1 MKNKHPVWTKLDWRG
16 PRPLTLRELIM
27 KSNFDRMMEIIIDF
41 DPKMSNQGGAFL
53 KACHYIRDMKLK
65 PHDEDYILAKY
76 DHQYD
81 LPYIGVL
88 EGIRWSEYLGYQVK
102 RDKDLHC
109 NDTVLAAHCLWHLTF
124 YGYTPEEQRANFDR
138 QNEELERE
146 RRNDEIYLADDIYT
160 DEEIKESARLG
171 YSRVRD
177 EVLERLFTPEEIIEI
192 KKIHKKRLDEEN
204 ARYDAADEEER
215 KEKEQEAA
223 MRLEMRKKAE
233 REKREEW
240 YRKRRKSRRNHPKKK
255 RHGKHN

>member
-27 KSNFDRMMEIIIDF
+27 KSNFDRMMEIITDF
-41 DPKMSNQGGAFL
+41 DPKMSNQGGSFL

-65 PHDEDYILAKY
+65 PHSEDYFLAKY
-76 DHQYD
+76 DHQYNV
-81 LPYIGVL
+81 PYIGVL

-171 YSRVRD
+171 FSRVRD

-204 ARYDAADEEER
+204 ARFDAADEEER
-215 KEKEQEAA
+215 KQKEQEAA

-233 REKREEW
+233 QEKREEW
-240 YRKRRKSRRNHPKKK
+240 YRKQRRKRKN
-255 RHGKHN
+255 

>member
-16 PRPLTLRELIM
+16 CRPLTLRELIL
-27 KSNFDRMMEIIIDF
+27 KSNFDTMMDIIIDF

-53 KACHYIRDMKLK
+53 KTCHYIRDMKLK
-65 PHDEDYILAKY
+65 PHSEDYFLAKY
-76 DHQYD
+76 DHQYNV
-81 LPYIGVL
+81 PYIGVL

-192 KKIHKKRLDEEN
+192 KKRRKEKLDAEN
-204 ARYDAADEEER
+204 AERDAAEEEER
-215 KEKEQEAA
+215 KQLEQEAA
-223 MRLEMRKKAE
+223 MKMELRRKAE
-233 REKREEW
+233 QEKREEW
-240 YRKRRKSRRNHPKKK
+240 YRKRRRSKQRNKHKK
-255 RHGKHN
+255 HGKRN

>member
-27 KSNFDRMMEIIIDF
+27 KSNFDRMM
-41 DPKMSNQGGAFL
+41 
-53 KACHYIRDMKLK
+53 
-65 PHDEDYILAKY
+65 
-76 DHQYD
+76 
-81 LPYIGVL
+81 V
-88 EGIRWSEYLGYQVK
+88 
-102 RDKDLHC
+102 
-109 NDTVLAAHCLWHLTF
+109 
-124 YGYTPEEQRANFDR
+124 
-138 QNEELERE
+138 
-146 RRNDEIYLADDIYT
+146 YLADDIYT

-171 YSRVRD
+171 FSRVRN

-215 KEKEQEAA
+215 KQKEQETA

-233 REKREEW
+233 RKKREEW
-240 YRKRRKSRRNHPKKK
+240 YRKRRQSRRNHPKKK

>member
-27 KSNFDRMMEIIIDF
+27 KSNFDRMMEIITDF

-65 PHDEDYILAKY
+65 PHSEDYFLAKY
-76 DHQYD
+76 DHQYNV
-81 LPYIGVL
+81 PYIGVL

-204 ARYDAADEEER
+204 ARFDAADEEE
-215 KEKEQEAA
+215 KNQKEQEAA

-233 REKREEW
+233 QEKREEW
-240 YRKRRKSRRNHPKKK
+240 YRKQRRKRKN
-255 RHGKHN
+255 

>member
-65 PHDEDYILAKY
+65 PHSEDYFLAKY
-76 DHQYD
+76 DHQYNV
-81 LPYIGVL
+81 PYIGVL

-192 KKIHKKRLDEEN
+192 KRIHKERLDEEN

-215 KEKEQEAA
+215 KQKEQEAA
-223 MRLEMRKKAE
+223 MRLEMKKKVK
-233 REKREEW
+233 REKQEEW
-240 YRKRRKSRRNHPKKK
+240 YRKRRQSRRNHPKKK

>member
-16 PRPLTLRELIM
+16 PRPITLRELIL
-27 KSNFDRMMEIIIDF
+27 KSNFDTMMDIIIDF

-53 KACHYIRDMKLK
+53 RAVHCIRDMKVK
-65 PHDEDYILAKY
+65 ANSEDYFLAKY
-76 DHQYD
+76 DHQYNV
-81 LPYIGVL
+81 PYIGVL

-177 EVLERLFTPEEIIEI
+177 EVLGRLFTPEEIIEI
-192 KKIHKKRLDEEN
+192 KKRRKEKLDAEN
-204 ARYDAADEEER
+204 AERDAAEEEER
-215 KEKEQEAA
+215 KQLEQEAA
-223 MRLEMRKKAE
+223 MKMELRRKAE
-233 REKREEW
+233 QEKREEW
-240 YRKRRKSRRNHPKKK
+240 YRKQRRSKQRNKHKK
-255 RHGKHN
+255 HGKRN

>member
-27 KSNFDRMMEIIIDF
+27 KSNFDRMMEIITDF
-41 DPKMSNQGGAFL
+41 DPKMSNQGGSFL
-53 KACHYIRDMKLK
+53 KAYHYIRDMKLK
-65 PHDEDYILAKY
+65 PHSEDYFLAKY
-76 DHQYD
+76 DHQYNV
-81 LPYIGVL
+81 PYIGVL

-177 EVLERLFTPEEIIEI
+177 EVLERLFTPEEIAEI

-204 ARYDAADEEER
+204 ARFDAADEEER
-215 KEKEQEAA
+215 KQKEQEAA

-233 REKREEW
+233 QEKREEW
-240 YRKRRKSRRNHPKKK
+240 YRKQRRKRKN
-255 RHGKHN
+255 

>member
-1 MKNKHPVWTKLDWRG
+1 MKNKHPVWTKLNWRG

-27 KSNFDRMMEIIIDF
+27 KSNFDRMMEIITDF
-41 DPKMSNQGGAFL
+41 DPKMSNQGGSFL
-53 KACHYIRDMKLK
+53 KAYHYIRDMKLK
-65 PHDEDYILAKY
+65 PHSEDYFLAKY
-76 DHQYD
+76 DHQYNV
-81 LPYIGVL
+81 PYIGVL

-204 ARYDAADEEER
+204 ARFDAADEEER
-215 KEKEQEAA
+215 KQKEQEAA

-233 REKREEW
+233 QEKREEW
-240 YRKRRKSRRNHPKKK
+240 YRKQRRKRKN
-255 RHGKHN
+255 